1 MKERELR
8 VGYEI
13 HRADNAIR
21 KCIDGKLKKE
31 GVDEATLRNGW
42 ILKYLYDNRDKEIF
56 QKDIEKH
63 FNIGRSTVT
72 GIIQMME
79 KQELVC
85 RIAVEN
91 DARLKR
97 VILLPKG
104 EEIHK
109 MIAKSILDTNRQMVQ
124 DITAEELEVLFRV
137 LSKINKNIESRENG
151 ERCIR

>member
-1 MKERELR
+1 MREKELR

-13 HRADNAIR
+13 HRLDNAIKR
-21 KCIDGKLKKE
+21 RIDSRLKEE
-31 GVDEATLRNGW
+31 GLDEATLNNGW
-42 ILKYLYDNRDKEIF
+42 ILKYLYDNREKEIY

-79 KQELVC
+79 KNELIC
-85 RIAVEN
+85 RVAVEN

-109 MIAKSILDTNRQMVQ
+109 MIGRAIFDTNRQIIEGV
-124 DITAEELEVLFRV
+124 TPEELDALFGVLN
-137 LSKINKNIESRENG
+137 KIRTNIDGKEE
-151 ERCIR
+151 